1 MVWAWKGSRSFFIEQ
16 EWLSQEWF
24 KIHGAIIVYIQAM
37 NLGPSS
43 IRSVGR
49 YFALQYLSDQRGA
62 LVRMSY
68 SWRRG
73 ELALGKSWSFFV
85 REWRKKF
92 SLYATWVGVNPSTD
106 CVSWYEF
113 LDVWGDLLLSGRAE
127 LGGFP
132 YVVWAGEVQE
142 AF

>member
-1 MVWAWKGSRSFFIEQ
+1 MACKPKHVSASTPVEAVVHKKEVPAVGGDASRLRRRLQ
-16 EWLSQEWF
+16 E
-24 KIHGAIIVYIQAM
+24 
-37 NLGPSS
+37 
-43 IRSVGR
+43 
-49 YFALQYLSDQRGA
+49 LQ
-62 LVRMSY
+62 
-68 SWRRG
+68 RRG
-73 ELALGKSWSFFV
+73 ELVLGQSWSFFV

-113 LDVWGDLLLSGRAE
+113 LDAWGDLLLISGRAE